1 MKSHCDV
8 ILCVWMDSVKPKF
21 RISGIKLTTGELE
34 WNLGVFFNIILFLT
48 LKNR

>member
-1 MKSHCDV
+1 M
-8 ILCVWMDSVKPKF
+8 PKF